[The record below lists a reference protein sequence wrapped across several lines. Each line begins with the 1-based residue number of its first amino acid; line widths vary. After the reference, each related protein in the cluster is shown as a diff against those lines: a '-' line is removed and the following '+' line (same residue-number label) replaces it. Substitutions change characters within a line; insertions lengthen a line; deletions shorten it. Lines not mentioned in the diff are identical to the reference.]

1 MGNLDFMVRKEF
13 ILIYSNGEFIKNFHN
28 RFIQSIT
35 DNQYELDDENN
46 PTCIILDPIN
56 RLPIPSVPVLGSL
69 DIENIINSKY
79 MIS

>member
-1 MGNLDFMVRKEF
+1 MGDLDILVRKEF
-13 ILIYSNGEFIKNFHN
+13 ILIYSNGEFINKFHS

-35 DNQYELDDENN
+35 DNQYKLDDDKN

-56 RLPIPSVPVLGSL
+56 RLTIPSVPVLGNL
-69 DIENIINSKY
+69 DIESIKKSKY